1 MTPTHLAIASLC
13 AAVLLWGSAFTAIAM
28 SLESYAPTSVA
39 LGRFLAA
46 SVVLVAVAIRRG
58 WQWPAKADM
67 PRLAAISLAGISAYH
82 VLLNVGQQVV
92 PPSVASMLI
101 QTTPVFTALLAA
113 VWLRERLPLRGWVG
127 IAVASVGALLLVL
140 ARGDVTGFSARAG
153 LIVGAAVATSL
164 YFVGQQPLAK
174 RYGGF
179 LVTVWSLGLG
189 MLPLLVFLPALAR
202 EAAGA
207 SFPSTA
213 ALLYAGLL
221 PGAAG
226 YVLWNVGLRELGPS
240 RATVFLY
247 ASPLVAVATEW
258 AWRGTKPG
266 AVAVLGGGLA
276 IAGVALVNAS
286 RSAMPRSR

>member
-1 MTPTHLAIASLC
+1 MSSRLVAIASLS
-13 AAVLLWGSAFTAIAM
+13 AAVLLWGSAFTAIAI

-46 SVVLVAVAIRRG
+46 SVVLLAVAVHRG
-58 WQWPAKADM
+58 WRWPELADL
-67 PRLAAISLAGISAYH
+67 PRLVAISFAGISAYH

-101 QTTPVFTALLAA
+101 QTTPVFTALIAA
-113 VWLRERLPLRGWVG
+113 VWLRERLPWRGWLG
-127 IAVASVGALLLVL
+127 IAVASVGGLLLVL
-140 ARGDVTGFSARAG
+140 ARGDVSGFTARAG
-153 LIVGAAVATSL
+153 LIVAAALATSL

-179 LVTVWSLGLG
+179 LVTVWSLALG
-189 MLPLLVFLPALAR
+189 MVPLLVFAPALAA
-202 EAAGA
+202 EAASATPAA
-207 SFPSTA
+207 SL

-247 ASPLVAVATEW
+247 ASPVVAVATEW
-258 AWRGTKPG
+258 AWRGTQPG
-266 AVAVLGGGLA
+266 GVALLGGVLA

-286 RSAMPRSR
+286 RQATPRSR